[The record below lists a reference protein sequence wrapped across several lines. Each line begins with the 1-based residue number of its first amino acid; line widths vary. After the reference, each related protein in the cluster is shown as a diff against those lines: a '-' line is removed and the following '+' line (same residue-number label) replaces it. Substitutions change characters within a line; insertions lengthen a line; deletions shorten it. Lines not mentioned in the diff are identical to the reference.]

1 MPVFERKSLKSQF
14 FDSLY
19 LRNLANPLRPEL
31 YLLGAGIG
39 LLVWLFRPLEHF
51 FFHWPMFFGIGA
63 VGLIAR
69 TIERQKHLTVEPEG
83 AASPPLPGDSAA
95 PSGFYFLHF
104 PCSPAHSRRSH
115 CFSERGPNV
124 LACSRSLVPAPQL
137 PFLDFALL
145 LAGLPPGLRTLVSG
159 NEA

>member
-51 FFHWPMFFGIGA
+51 FSLADVLWHRRGRADRPNHRAPEASHGR
-63 VGLIAR
+63 AR
-69 TIERQKHLTVEPEG
+69 GCGFTPTAG
-83 AASPPLPGDSAA
+83 TSAT

>member
-14 FDSLY
+14 FGSLY
-19 LRNLANPLRPEL
+19 LRNLANLLRPEL

-51 FFHWPMFFGIGA
+51 FPLADVLWHRRGRSDRPNHRA
-63 VGLIAR
+63 PEASHSRAR
-69 TIERQKHLTVEPEG
+69 WCGFTPT
-83 AASPPLPGDSAA
+83 AGDSAA

>member
-19 LRNLANPLRPEL
+19 LRNLAKPLRPEL

-51 FFHWPMFFGIGA
+51 FFHWPMFFGIGV

-69 TIERQKHLTVEPEG
+69 TIERQKNLAAKPEG
-83 AASPPLPGDSAA
+83 TASHPLPVILQLLQDLTSCIFLALPLTLAAAIASPTEDQML
-95 PSGFYFLHF
+95 
-104 PCSPAHSRRSH
+104 
-115 CFSERGPNV
+115 
-124 LACSRSLVPAPQL
+124 SLVLEVLFPL
-137 PFLDFALL
+137 LNFRFLTSLCCWL
-145 LAGLPPGLRTLVSG
+145 VYRLAYGG
-159 NEA
+159 